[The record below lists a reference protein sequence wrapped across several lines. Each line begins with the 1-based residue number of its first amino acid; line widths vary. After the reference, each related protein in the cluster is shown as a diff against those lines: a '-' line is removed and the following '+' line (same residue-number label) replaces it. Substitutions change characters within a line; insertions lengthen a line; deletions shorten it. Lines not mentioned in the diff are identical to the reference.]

1 VNKNFDWYKMWFDSP
16 YYIDVYSH
24 RDENEAVDFA
34 DLIESEINPN
44 KNWKI
49 LDFCCGTG
57 RLSIELAKRGY
68 NVDGFDLSEN
78 LLSIVKE
85 ESRKKH
91 LDLNLEVCDM
101 RQFNRTAHYD
111 LTINFFTSF
120 GYFDAVENNKVIS
133 NMCNSIQKGG
143 WLVFDFFNSTYVQNT
158 LVDKDERIE
167 NDLRIIQKRWIEGD
181 RINKEIT
188 IRKNG
193 DSNKFF
199 ESVQMYSREELINML
214 ENAGMKIQRVFGDYK
229 GSEFSN
235 ESPRTIIFAQK

>member
-1 VNKNFDWYKMWFDSP
+1 MWFDSP

>member
-1 VNKNFDWYKMWFDSP
+1 MWFDSP

-49 LDFCCGTG
+49 LDFCCGSG

-68 NVDGFDLSEN
+68 NVDGFDLSER
-78 LLSIVKE
+78 LLSIVE
-85 ESRKKH
+85 DESRKKN
-91 LDLNLEVCDM
+91 LNLNLEVCDM
-101 RQFNRTAHYD
+101 RKFNRITHYD

-133 NMCNSIQKGG
+133 NMCNSIQNNG

-158 LVDKDERIE
+158 LVEKDERIE
-167 NDLRIIQKRWIEGD
+167 NDLRIIQKRWIEGE
-181 RINKEIT
+181 RINKEII

-199 ESVQMYSREELINML
+199 ESVQMYSSEELINMF
-214 ENAGMKIQRVFGDYK
+214 ENSGMKIQKVFGDYK

>member
-1 VNKNFDWYKMWFDSP
+1 MWFDSP
-16 YYIDVYSH
+16 FYLDVYSL
-24 RDENEAVDFA
+24 RDESEAVDFA

-49 LDFCCGTG
+49 LDFCCGSG

-68 NVDGFDLSEN
+68 NVDGFDLSEK
-78 LLSIVKE
+78 LLSIVE
-85 ESRKKH
+85 DESRKKN
-91 LDLNLEVCDM
+91 LSLSLEVCDM

-120 GYFDAVENNKVIS
+120 GYFDAVENKKVIS
-133 NMCNSIQKGG
+133 NMCNSIQKNG
-143 WLVFDFFNSTYVQNT
+143 WLVFDFFNSTYVKNT
-158 LVDKDERIE
+158 LVEQDERIE

-181 RINKEIT
+181 RINKEI
-188 IRKNG
+188 IIQKNS

-199 ESVQMYSREELINML
+199 ESVQMYSREELINMF
-214 ENAGMKIQRVFGDYK
+214 ENAGVKIHKVFGDYK

>member
-1 VNKNFDWYKMWFDSP
+1 MWFDSP
-16 YYIDVYSH
+16 FYLDVYSH

-143 WLVFDFFNSTYVQNT
+143 WLVFDFFNSTYVLNT

-199 ESVQMYSREELINML
+199 ESVKMYSREELINML